1 MSEYYYNQR
10 SKELH
15 EIILD
20 RDGSFTEFLAEC
32 DPLGRMITWER
43 DYASPE
49 FNPYKK
55 PSDFFEEEL
64 KAHCSGGDLLHSIS
78 SGLVYGLLVN
88 RDDPEHVFIESL
100 KDDFKLS
107 IGNEDQFQK
116 IRSGIEDLP
125 SQEFNALC
133 NEVAKCGG
141 AFDRILQSDM
151 LILPVYVRGD
161 DVIEYCTDPDV
172 DSTKCGYIFVEDW
185 LKTGLSKN
193 AIYERM
199 IQKVKDYTAWS
210 QELGAEIYIYNLSM
224 DDYKNHFENG
234 FVFDSDDYIEKL
246 QDDGIRSLGEYENLN
261 ACLDDNVGVLP
272 TADSQERYVTGRL
285 QEEISGT
292 LEKLNLKCSDSCLS
306 YIAEALVSE
315 SRYKGKEDI
324 EL

>member
-1 MSEYYYNQR
+1 MWLY
-10 SKELH
+10 
-15 EIILD
+15 
-20 RDGSFTEFLAEC
+20 
-32 DPLGRMITWER
+32 
-43 DYASPE
+43 
-49 FNPYKK
+49 
-55 PSDFFEEEL
+55 
-64 KAHCSGGDLLHSIS
+64 
-78 SGLVYGLLVN
+78 
-88 RDDPEHVFIESL
+88 
-100 KDDFKLS
+100 
-107 IGNEDQFQK
+107 
-116 IRSGIEDLP
+116 
-125 SQEFNALC
+125 
-133 NEVAKCGG
+133 
-141 AFDRILQSDM
+141 
-151 LILPVYVRGD
+151 
-161 DVIEYCTDPDV
+161 
-172 DSTKCGYIFVEDW
+172 FVEDW

-272 TADSQERYVTGRL
+272 TADSQERYVAGRL

-306 YIAEALVSE
+306 YIAETLVSE